1 MITGMWKFVCMLLNL
16 PTDAEN
22 YLLYIK
28 TILYEGHAASEVDDV
43 NFKWFQIRTE

>member
-1 MITGMWKFVCMLLNL
+1 MITVMWKFVCMLLNL

-22 YLLYIK
+22 YLLYIQ
-28 TILYEGHAASEVDDV
+28 TILYEGHASEVDDA